1 MKKKKELEQEFFE
14 VKNSFLELQNTDIS
28 DSEKIDS
35 INYFIYC
42 IPEYIDKLIISSEE
56 PLKKF
61 KSFSEKTI
69 VFTDVAGITNIIGIF
84 VKIFNPTSALL
95 TMITLFLI
103 EIPILIISS
112 IKTYSDLSFDLKLA
126 KQYNLLLENCK
137 KELNNVKKKVEN
149 NTVSN
154 KQTNSYEYKIK
165 RTRIS
170 YNSSINNH
178 KTKIRK

>member
-1 MKKKKELEQEFFE
+1 MKKKKKLEQEFFE
-14 VKNSFLELQNTDIS
+14 VKNSFLELQNANIS

-42 IPEYIDKLIISSEE
+42 IPEYIDKLILSSEE

-61 KSFSEKTI
+61 KNFSEKLI
-69 VFTDVAGITNIIGIF
+69 VFTNVAGITNIIGIF
-84 VKIFNPTSALL
+84 AKIFSPVSAIL
-95 TMITLFLI
+95 TFITMLLI
-103 EIPILIISS
+103 EIPILIVSS

-154 KQTNSYEYKIK
+154 KQTNNYEYKIK
-165 RTRIS
+165 RTRIN
-170 YNSSINNH
+170 YNPSINNH